1 MGKNLD
7 KTYPLSIVT
16 PTFQRLDCLR
26 RLYSSLLAQTCHDF
40 EWIVVDD
47 GSTDGTSDWV
57 NSIVSTSPF
66 DVVLIRKKNGGK
78 HSALNR
84 AFPAVRGHYLAVA
97 DSDDTLLPEAVSEIL
112 CLVDIT
118 EDLHRNARKKGHN
131 PICGFATPTLFPDKN
146 RITVNT
152 PPDVTLTD
160 FISLRSRLKVGGD
173 TFDVLK
179 TKYIRHFRFPEFE
192 GESFVG
198 ESYLLDSLALH
209 YDIVYFD
216 TPLLVRSYGDDGLS
230 ANFVRLLMDSPE
242 STSLVFALHARHPR
256 QTPKIRAITQIR
268 YWAYTLGSRLPWKDR
283 INAIGVSAIHMLIPA
298 LALKLYYTL
307 FPHSKPIL

>member
-1 MGKNLD
+1 MGKNPD
-7 KTYPLSIVT
+7 KTFPLSIVT

-26 RLYSSLLAQTCHDF
+26 RLYSSLLTQTCHDF
-40 EWIVVDD
+40 EWVVVDD
-47 GSTDGTSDWV
+47 GSTDGSSEWV
-57 NSIVSTSPF
+57 ESICDSSPF
-66 DVVLIRKKNGGK
+66 DIVLIRKENGGK

-84 AFPAVRGHYLAVA
+84 AFPAIRGRYFAVA
-97 DSDDTLLPEAVSEIL
+97 DSDDTLLAEAVSEIL
-112 CLVDIT
+112 RLVDIT
-118 EDLHRNARKKGHN
+118 EDLHRNARKNGQN
-131 PICGFATPTLFPDKN
+131 PICGFATPCLFPDKK

-152 PPDVTLTD
+152 PPDGSITD
-160 FISLRSRLKVGGD
+160 FVSMRSLLKVRGD

-179 TKYIRHFRFPEFE
+179 TKYVRHFRFPEFE

-198 ESYLLDSLALH
+198 EFYLLDSLALH

-230 ANFVRLLMDSPE
+230 ANFVRLLMDSPR
-242 STSLVFALHARHPR
+242 STSLVLAFHARHPR
-256 QTPKIRAITQIR
+256 QTPKIRAITQMR
-268 YWAYTLGSRLPWKDR
+268 YWTYILGSGLPWKER
-283 INAIGVSAIHMLIPA
+283 INAIGISALPMLIPA

>member
-1 MGKNLD
+1 MGKNPD
-7 KTYPLSIVT
+7 KTFPLSIVT

-40 EWIVVDD
+40 EWVVVDD
-47 GSTDGTSDWV
+47 GSTDGSSEWV
-57 NSIVSTSPF
+57 ESICDSSPF
-66 DVVLIRKKNGGK
+66 DIVLIRKENGGK
-78 HSALNR
+78 HTALNR
-84 AFPAVRGHYLAVA
+84 AFPAIRGRYFAVA
-97 DSDDTLLPEAVSEIL
+97 DSDDTLLAEAVSEIL
-112 CLVDIT
+112 RLVDIT
-118 EDLHRNARKKGHN
+118 EDLHRNARKNGQN
-131 PICGFATPTLFPDKN
+131 PICGFTTPCLFPDKK

-152 PPDVTLTD
+152 PPDGSITD
-160 FISLRSRLKVGGD
+160 FVSMRSLLKVRGD

-198 ESYLLDSLALH
+198 EFYLLDSLALH

-230 ANFVRLLMDSPE
+230 ANFVRLLMDSPR
-242 STSLVFALHARHPR
+242 STSLVLAFHARHPR

-268 YWAYTLGSRLPWKDR
+268 YWTYTLGSSLPWKER
-283 INAIGVSAIHMLIPA
+283 INAIGISALPMLLPA